1 MDASSATG
9 SNGGLFEEHFNPLSR
24 VETLPPTYDETASSH
39 GRSSSERFPSG
50 APPSFDEVASLN
62 SLPLPMGAEDRF
74 WLSKFGLSLTGNDPP
89 VLEIIRS
96 KERPSSGS
104 FDLGPIHEA
113 ALRNDYALLQPL
125 EQIGAWTHIDE
136 RSASQKKTALHCAC
150 QNGCLEFAKALIAGG
165 ADVQTQT
172 LLRDTPLSL
181 AAGSGNLEL
190 VQYLLGNGCELKT
203 FDNSS
208 VSPLCAALASKRQ
221 DMAMFLLSNGA
232 GVYGWSLGSNT
243 VLHHALRNG
252 MVDMANILLD
262 KGAHPG
268 MANEKHIRPIH
279 IAAAKGYSGIIRRL
293 LALGAEVYPPN
304 TGAEWFQP
312 LHFAADAGHRDAVL
326 ILLEAKADVNAKTAW
341 NNFGYSHPKCEGE
354 RWGSTP
360 LHLAAMRGYIDIVWL
375 LLKNGAGINERRWD
389 MRTPLVVAA
398 QCGFKD
404 IAKFLLEN
412 KAKTDIVGMERRAAV
427 HVAVERGDVEMLEL
441 LLDFKADVNAKMW
454 RSWTPLHVAAER
466 GQLECAN
473 LLVRRGVKINAT
485 GEDGETAV
493 DIAEGE
499 GFVELAEFLVRNG
512 GKGGKSYKSFKLSVH
527 YGWKSPEWS
536 NTGVEFMNV
545 IKIRPVLFNE
555 PVGCVE
561 HSQPVSVDVYKLNRA
576 LKEGGL
582 LAILSSEDFP

>member
-9 SNGGLFEEHFNPLSR
+9 SNGGPPNGLFDYPLSR
-24 VETLPPTYDETASSH
+24 IETLPPTYDETSSQ
-39 GRSSSERFPSG
+39 GRSSSERFGRG
-50 APPSFDEVASLN
+50 APPSFDEVASLS
-62 SLPLPMGAEDRF
+62 SLPLPIGAEDRF
-74 WLSKFGLSLTGNDPP
+74 WLSKFGLSLTSTDPP

-113 ALRNDYALLQPL
+113 ALRNDYTLIKPL
-125 EQIGAWTHIDE
+125 ELIGAWTHIDE
-136 RSASQKKTALHCAC
+136 RSASRKKTALHCAC
-150 QNGCLEFAKALIAGG
+150 QNGCLEFAKELVAAG
-165 ADVQTQT
+165 ADIQTQT

-181 AAGSGNLEL
+181 AAGSGNIEL
-190 VQYLLGNGCELKT
+190 VQYLLTNGCELKK
-203 FDNSS
+203 FENGS

-221 DMAMFLLSNGA
+221 DMALYLLNNGA
-232 GVYGWSLGSNT
+232 GVYGWSMGSNT

-268 MANEKHIRPIH
+268 MPNEKHIRPIH
-279 IAAAKGYSGIIRRL
+279 IAAAKGYSGILRRL
-293 LALGAEVYPPN
+293 IVLGADVYPPN
-304 TGAEWFQP
+304 QGAEWFQAI
-312 LHFAADAGHRDAVL
+312 HFAADAGHRDAVS

-341 NNFGYSHPKCEGE
+341 KSFGYSHPKCEGE

-360 LHLAAMRGYIDIVWL
+360 LHLAVMRGYVDVVWL
-375 LLKNGAGINERRWD
+375 LLKNGAEVNERRWD
-389 MRTPLVVAA
+389 MRTPLVVAV
-398 QCGFKD
+398 QCGYKD

-427 HVAVERGDVEMLEL
+427 HVAVERGDAEMLEL

-466 GQLECAN
+466 GQLECAK
-473 LLVRRGVKINAT
+473 LLVSRGAKINAT

-499 GFVELAEFLVRNG
+499 GFGELAEFLVKKG
-512 GKGGKSYKSFKLSVH
+512 GKGGKAYKSFKLSVH

-536 NTGVEFMNV
+536 KYSHV
-545 IKIRPVLFNE
+545 KK
-555 PVGCVE
+555 
-561 HSQPVSVDVYKLNRA
+561 S
-576 LKEGGL
+576 
-582 LAILSSEDFP
+582 